1 MTGSRAALH
10 ARRRELIGRA
20 ASQRDDLAREFDGV
34 RQTFLGA
41 ELVLK
46 VARTLEGRIPQM
58 AIGAAAA
65 ALLMGPA
72 RMARLAAGAWMTWR
86 TVRSLIASK

>member
-1 MTGSRAALH
+1 MTGPRSALL

-20 ASQRDDLAREFDGV
+20 ASQREDLAREFEGV
-34 RQTFLGA
+34 GQTFLGA

-46 VARTLEGRIPQM
+46 VARTLEGKIPQL
-58 AIGAAAA
+58 AIGAAVGT
-65 ALLMGPA
+65 LLVGPV
-72 RMARLAAGAWMTWR
+72 RMARLAAGAWMAWR